1 MLAAAADR
9 AVAKLAEQSKSENPQ
24 DWAWKKFNSLDMLH
38 PIGQSGILKSLF
50 SITDKPQS
58 GTGYSVRAAT
68 KRHGPS
74 ERFVAN
80 PANWD
85 DSILLI
91 TSGESGQ
98 LGSSHYS
105 DQFSFWYEG
114 KADCA
119 ALQRWRGKSG
129 AQAHADSE
137 AMRLL
142 APDKAVLRFLAL
154 ALEC

>member
-1 MLAAAADR
+1 
-9 AVAKLAEQSKSENPQ
+9 
-24 DWAWKKFNSLDMLH
+24 MLH

-50 SITDKPQS
+50 SITDKPQA

-91 TSGESGQ
+91 TTGESGQ

-114 KADCA
+114 KPIVLPFSDGAEKA
-119 ALQRWRGKSG
+119 ARKHTLTLK
-129 AQAHADSE
+129 
-137 AMRLL
+137 
-142 APDKAVLRFLAL
+142 P
-154 ALEC
+154 